1 MSSNNF
7 VIFTSLLE
15 GEKMRVGTVKWF
27 HRSQGYGFI
36 SPSDGKDDVF
46 VFYPSIETDG
56 VQTLTHGQS
65 VSFES
70 AESADGMRATRV
82 VIN

>member
-1 MSSNNF
+1 
-7 VIFTSLLE
+7 
-15 GEKMRVGTVKWF
+15 MRAGIVKWF

-56 VQTLTHGQS
+56 DQVLTHGQS

-70 AESADGMRATRV
+70 AESAGGMRATRV